1 MTRDRT
7 AGDRTATSGCP
18 FPFPEHAGV
27 EPAPEFRALAHGER
41 LVPATLRS
49 GVSALLVHRHE
60 DMRQVLTDSAFARFP
75 ASGFGLSARSPESL
89 ALNSVDP
96 PDHTRRRQVVAHA
109 FTAERATVLRPYVE
123 ELASDLAAAMRDRSG
138 PADFL
143 ADFAVPLTVGVIGRV
158 FGLPESDVRRLL
170 PLVERMM
177 STTAYSKSEVQSAH
191 DAMFAEFEKFL
202 AGPHA
207 DPEGLFGRI
216 ARVTQE
222 GDLAPDEAVHL
233 AYGLLIAA
241 HETTANQLG
250 LCVLLLQRDRELT
263 ERLRARPEL
272 MPAAVSEMLRYT
284 SLNAAGGVPH
294 VVQRPV
300 RLGGTELEPGT
311 VVLPVTDGAN
321 RDPEVF
327 PEPDTLNVD
336 RPVNPHLALGHGRHR
351 CLGAPLAQMEL
362 EVALGAL
369 QRLLPHLTLA
379 VPEEELEWRSGMYI
393 RGVRKLPVT
402 W

>member
-1 MTRDRT
+1 MTS
-7 AGDRTATSGCP
+7 ACP
-18 FPFPEHAGV
+18 FPFPEHEGV
-27 EPAPEFRALAHGER
+27 EPAPEFSALAHGER

-60 DMRQVLTDSAFARFP
+60 DMCQVLTDSAFARFP
-75 ASGFGLSARSPESL
+75 ASQFGLSARSPESL

-96 PDHTRRRQVVAHA
+96 PDHTRRRQIVAHA
-109 FTAERATVLRPYVE
+109 FTAQRATQLRPYV
-123 ELASDLAAAMRDRSG
+123 ADLANDLATALRDKGG
-138 PADFL
+138 PADL
-143 ADFAVPLTVGVIGRV
+143 LEDFAVPLTVGVIGRV

-177 STTAYSKSEVQSAH
+177 SITAYAKSEVQSAH
-191 DAMFAEFEKFL
+191 HAMFAEFEKFL

-216 ARVTQE
+216 ARATRD
-222 GDLAPDEAVHL
+222 GDLAPNESVHL

-250 LCVLLLQRDRELT
+250 LCVLLLQRERELT
-263 ERLRARPEL
+263 ERLRTDPEL

-300 RLGGTELEPGT
+300 TIGGTELEPGT

-327 PEPDTLNVD
+327 PDPDALDVD
-336 RPVNPHLALGHGRHR
+336 RPSNPHLALGHGRHR

-362 EVALGAL
+362 EVALAAL
-369 QRLLPHLTLA
+369 LRLLPELTLA
-379 VPEEELEWRSGMYI
+379 VPEEELEWRKGMYI

>member
-1 MTRDRT
+1 M
-7 AGDRTATSGCP
+7 SGTCP

-27 EPAPEFRALAHGER
+27 EPAPEFATLPQRER

-49 GVSALLVHRHE
+49 GVAALLVHRHE
-60 DMRQVLTDSAFARFP
+60 DVCQVLTDSSFARFP
-75 ASGFGLSARSPESL
+75 ASQFGLSARSPESL

-96 PDHTRRRQVVAHA
+96 PDHTRRRQIVAHA
-109 FTAERATVLRPYVE
+109 FTNQQANQLRPYVT
-123 ELASDLAAAMRDRSG
+123 ELADTLATALRERGGPFDL
-138 PADFL
+138 L
-143 ADFAVPLTVGVIGRV
+143 EDFAVPLTVGVIGRV
-158 FGLPESDVRRLL
+158 FDLAETDVRRLL

-177 STTAYSKSEVQSAH
+177 STTAFAKSEVHEAH
-191 DAMFAEFEKFL
+191 QAMFAEFQKFL
-202 AGPHA
+202 AGPHR
-207 DPEGLFGRI
+207 DPDGLFARI
-216 ARVTQE
+216 ARATDA
-222 GDLAPDEAVHL
+222 GDLGPDEAVHL

-250 LCVLLLQRDRELT
+250 LCVLLLHRDPALA
-263 ERLRARPEL
+263 ERLRTDPEL
-272 MPAAVSEMLRYT
+272 LPAAVSEMLRYT

-300 RLGGTELEPGT
+300 RLGGADLEPGT

-327 PEPDTLNVD
+327 PEPDTLDVD
-336 RPVNPHLALGHGRHR
+336 RPANPHVALGHGRHR
-351 CLGAPLAQMEL
+351 CLGAPLAQLEL

-369 QRLLPHLTLA
+369 LRALPGLTLA
-379 VPEEELEWRSGMYI
+379 VPEEELEWRSGMYV